1 MMHSIRQRLLFGLLA
16 GLGLVLAASGHV
28 AYRQARTEVNALFD
42 YQLQQTALALRNQ
55 NWLSLMFGE
64 DDGDSDL
71 LLQVWIVAAACSMC
85 RAGPQNCPSRR
96 SPALLIWTGA
106 SNPGGCSP
114 CTPVNASSRW
124 RSRCRCAGA

>member
-1 MMHSIRQRLLFGLLA
+1 M
-16 GLGLVLAASGHV
+16 LAASGHV

-71 LLQVWIVAAACSMC
+71 LLQVWDRGRGLLYV
-85 RAGPQNCPSRR
+85 SRGSAELR
-96 SPALLIWTGA
+96 FA
-106 SNPGGCSP
+106 
-114 CTPVNASSRW
+114 
-124 RSRCRCAGA
+124 

>member
-55 NWLSLMFGE
+55 NWLSLMFG
-64 DDGDSDL
+64 
-71 LLQVWIVAAACSMC
+71 VMKVANFAYGAVYMLGGYAAF
-85 RAGPQNCPSRR
+85 
-96 SPALLIWTGA
+96 WA
-106 SNPGGCSP
+106 SNLLGVPNWAAMPLAMC
-114 CTPVNASSRW
+114 
-124 RSRCRCAGA
+124 